1 MFSFGHCQKVNVLQV
16 ASPAHQGY
24 ITLVTALGCESVT
37 KITSRAWH
45 QKGNDVIWGQHHLC
59 QAASSPAEWR
69 LQGAGRR
76 QRVREVKDDGRE
88 SDCRWTSDNSAFK
101 RSSRMTPRSEWYRGQ
116 STWDAEK
123 DNGVV
128 DERRL
133 SLCWILKK
141 TLLQI

>member
-1 MFSFGHCQKVNVLQV
+1 M
-16 ASPAHQGY
+16 
-24 ITLVTALGCESVT
+24 
-37 KITSRAWH
+37 
-45 QKGNDVIWGQHHLC
+45 
-59 QAASSPAEWR
+59 
-69 LQGAGRR
+69 
-76 QRVREVKDDGRE
+76 REVKDDGRE

-101 RSSRMTPRSEWYRGQ
+101 RSSRMTPRTEWYRGQ

-141 TLLQI
+141 LCFRYIAHFQRIKCKDCRCWLEDVNMLERISGG

>member
-1 MFSFGHCQKVNVLQV
+1 M
-16 ASPAHQGY
+16 
-24 ITLVTALGCESVT
+24 
-37 KITSRAWH
+37 
-45 QKGNDVIWGQHHLC
+45 
-59 QAASSPAEWR
+59 
-69 LQGAGRR
+69 
-76 QRVREVKDDGRE
+76 REVKDDGRE

-141 TLLQI
+141 NSASDILRTFKGSSAKTADVGWRMSIC